1 MYELVD
7 KELVAPDIWKIKVRA
22 PHIAK
27 AYKPGN
33 FVIVL
38 PHERGERIPLT
49 VLTPMKKHTHRV
61 PRGG

>member
-38 PHERGERIPLT
+38 PHERGERISLT
-49 VLTPMKKHTHRV
+49 VFRHR
-61 PRGG
+61 

>member
-33 FVIVL
+33 FCY
-38 PHERGERIPLT
+38 
-49 VLTPMKKHTHRV
+49 RV
-61 PRGG
+61 YPTSAGNAYL